1 MESRMYSIGAVC
13 PIISMAT
20 KARVARLT
28 PRLLDW
34 EEVAFIV
41 SGPLLFVLVL
51 VFLFFEVLGLVEV
64 VLVTAAST

>member
-41 SGPLLFVLVL
+41 SGPLLSVL
-51 VFLFFEVLGLVEV
+51 VFLFFEVLSLVEV

>member
-1 MESRMYSIGAVC
+1 MYSIGAVC

>member
-1 MESRMYSIGAVC
+1 MYSIGAVC

-41 SGPLLFVLVL
+41 SGPLLVLVL